1 MTDFKQSAW
10 ADNKFAQNYLD
21 KADIYIVERRKM
33 FWFVSS
39 LASHFFQGREN
50 ITVLELGCG
59 DAALTEELLQS
70 NKGILATLLDGG
82 EGMLQKARERLK
94 QYHNTTFIQAT
105 FQDLLG
111 GKVKLETYDF
121 CVSSMAIHH
130 LDMDEKAS
138 LFRNIAT
145 WLKPG
150 GYFVDVDVVLAPS
163 RELEQW
169 YFAIW
174 KDWLGH
180 KMEQYNIKDE
190 VPEDL
195 IRRYQ
200 DPASMNRPDTL
211 GKQLGALESG
221 GFVDVDCYFKNGIF
235 VVFGGKKQ

>member
-1 MTDFKQSAW
+1 MTDFRQSAW
-10 ADNKFAQNYLD
+10 ADNRFAENYLD
-21 KADIYIVERRKM
+21 KADIYVVERRKM

-39 LASHFFQGREN
+39 LFSHFIERREG
-50 ITVLELGCG
+50 IKLLELGCG
-59 DAALTEELLQS
+59 DAALTEELLKN
-70 NKGILATLLDGG
+70 NKGISVTLLDGG
-82 EGMLQKARERLK
+82 EGMLQKAKEKLK
-94 QYHNTTFIQAT
+94 EYRNTTFIQAT
-105 FQDLLG
+105 FQDLLN

-130 LDMDEKAS
+130 LDMNEKAS
-138 LFRNIAT
+138 LFRLIES

-163 RELEQW
+163 KELEEW

-180 KMEQYNIKDE
+180 MMKQYNVHDE

-200 DPASMNRPDTL
+200 DPSSMNRPDTIAD
-211 GKQLGALESG
+211 QLRALETA

-235 VVFGGKKQ
+235 VVFGGKKI